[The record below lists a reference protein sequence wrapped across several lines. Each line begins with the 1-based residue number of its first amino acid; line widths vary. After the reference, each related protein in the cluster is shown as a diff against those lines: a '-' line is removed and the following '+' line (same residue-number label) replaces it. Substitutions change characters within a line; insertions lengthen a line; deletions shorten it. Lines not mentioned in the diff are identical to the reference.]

1 MSLGIDFYK
10 KLIQVCN
17 NAGCKP
23 EDVLLIMTIESGLNP
38 KAVNKDGGASGLVQ
52 FMPFVLKGKL
62 INYNEKEKGK
72 FSDLSGTDQLDYIE
86 KHLINLTKTGKVKNA
101 THLYIGNF
109 FPVALYRSDIQQMS
123 YGAPIVESN
132 PTYQKYKQVPIE
144 KEIRAYNAN
153 KALDY
158 DKDGVISYGD
168 IDNKIKGAA
177 NSAVY
182 KQALSMLN
190 KAKSNFTGD
199 LEPAQPQILNQ
210 RTMSDNNLLEIIKK
224 HLIAE
229 ESKKTYFDVVGENI
243 EDKAEYARIFS
254 FALKQE
260 LGINSRILRNS
271 NDIQLRVDSNQ
282 DIDGFI
288 KDFNKDS
295 IFNANLEKSF
305 NMGYKI
311 ATPSFQNSQYR
322 KQLIKRING

>member
-1 MSLGIDFYK
+1 
-10 KLIQVCN
+10 
-17 NAGCKP
+17 
-23 EDVLLIMTIESGLNP
+23 
-38 KAVNKDGGASGLVQ
+38 
-52 FMPFVLKGKL
+52 
-62 INYNEKEKGK
+62 
-72 FSDLSGTDQLDYIE
+72 
-86 KHLINLTKTGKVKNA
+86 
-101 THLYIGNF
+101 
-109 FPVALYRSDIQQMS
+109 
-123 YGAPIVESN
+123 
-132 PTYQKYKQVPIE
+132 
-144 KEIRAYNAN
+144 
-153 KALDY
+153 
-158 DKDGVISYGD
+158 
-168 IDNKIKGAA
+168 
-177 NSAVY
+177 
-182 KQALSMLN
+182 MLN